1 MNALNKF
8 ITAIWIPHSRQEAIE
23 IANILTNGDAR
34 ASYELV
40 LCHAAFGHNF
50 NFDMGLVYINCI
62 CIKGKPTMRADAL
75 AGVCHNSGLV
85 DYMHVVEYTEQQCT
99 IECKRVG
106 SDKVHQYSFTWK
118 MAQQM
123 NLVKNSSWTRMPKQM
138 LKARC
143 TALACRAVWP
153 DAVSGIYTA
162 DEMADSLD
170 LTDKERFEI
179 TAQSLGEDDLKHS
192 SRAPQ
197 PMPAP
202 QPTKPPQPTQ
212 PKKNTRSLYDFNSE
226 SAFWQVIDDHNI
238 DRAEARGSLDR
249 YMHDVS
255 MMNPAELETVFYECI
270 KSGIIRRHTQTLDFW
285 WTKDADKVQVLHQGF
300 CTEYRALSLLD
311 PAHYGPRLTVPAFA
325 ETLSHVCSLQ
335 DDEKRSEGLRVLE
348 QMDAND
354 WSAYDYVTSL

>member
-1 MNALNKF
+1 L
-8 ITAIWIPHSRQEAIE
+8 HLHQGQ
-23 IANILTNGDAR
+23 TN
-34 ASYELV
+34 
-40 LCHAAFGHNF
+40 
-50 NFDMGLVYINCI
+50 
-62 CIKGKPTMRADAL
+62 
-75 AGVCHNSGLV
+75 HNSGLV

-106 SDKVHQYSFTWK
+106 SDKVHQYSFTWQ

-212 PKKNTRSLYDFNSE
+212 PKKNTRSLYDFNTE
-226 SAFWQVIDDHNI
+226 SAFWSVIDEHNI

-255 MMNPAELETVFYECI
+255 MMNPAELEAVFYECI